1 MLPIDVVY
9 ERMVEGKKLSKG
21 KARERQAEDRVGVEG
36 VLNSIVLK
44 MFTSFLNTYL
54 IYYLAG
60 FQCTLTL
67 HFQQRRS

>member
-1 MLPIDVVY
+1 
-9 ERMVEGKKLSKG
+9 MVETDKLKAKSK
-21 KARERQAEDRVGVEG
+21 EREDRVGVEG

-60 FQCTLTL
+60 FQGTFNL

>member
-1 MLPIDVVY
+1 MCVK
-9 ERMVEGKKLSKG
+9 ERETSADRKET
-21 KARERQAEDRVGVEG
+21 ERQRDGEGVEG

-44 MFTSFLNTYL
+44 MFISFLNTYL

-60 FQCTLTL
+60 FQCTFTL

>member
-1 MLPIDVVY
+1 
-9 ERMVEGKKLSKG
+9 MVEMEKLSG
-21 KARERQAEDRVGVEG
+21 KSKPRETEDRVKVED

-54 IYYLAG
+54 IYYLAA
-60 FQCTLTL
+60 FQCTFTL